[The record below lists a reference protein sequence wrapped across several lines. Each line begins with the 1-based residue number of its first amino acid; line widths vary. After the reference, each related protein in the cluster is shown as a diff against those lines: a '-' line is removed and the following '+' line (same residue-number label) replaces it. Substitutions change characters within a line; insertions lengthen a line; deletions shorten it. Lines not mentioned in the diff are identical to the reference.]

1 MHHFASFTAESM
13 AAFRQALDDGHQ
25 GRQEALGRTR
35 EATRTFLNEARRV
48 REQSAREFEERAKN
62 DSNSRQM
69 FMNALRSQVGT
80 MKDNF
85 HAKRMEMNAD
95 LQAMA
100 GELKAAQEA
109 FHGNFSFAKMEK
121 GRGKAR

>member
-13 AAFRQALDDGHQ
+13 AAFRQALDDGHR

-35 EATRTFLNEARRV
+35 EATHAFLEEARRM
-48 REQSAREFEERAKN
+48 REQSARERQDRAQHEA
-62 DSNSRQM
+62 SSRQM

-85 HAKRMEMNAD
+85 QAKRMEMNSD

-100 GELKAAQEA
+100 SELKAAQEA
-109 FHGNFSFAKMEK
+109 FRGNSSPQGKN
-121 GRGKAR
+121 RGMNR